1 MDGVHRDD
9 LLHMPKHLK
18 LQLIQLIDKVEQ
30 TGLWPDPLLHGGV
43 FSLEKRPGANQ
54 VHEFR
59 PIAILPMVYRVWS
72 TIRSRELIA
81 YLSGL
86 APTRLFG
93 NVKGRS
99 SVNICGGQRKLWPSS
114 TCTMIA

>member
-1 MDGVHRDD
+1 MEFIE
-9 LLHMPKHLK
+9 MTW
-18 LQLIQLIDKVEQ
+18 VEQ

-43 FSLEKRPGANQ
+43 FSLDKRPGANQ
-54 VHEFR
+54 VHDFR
-59 PIAILPMVYRVWS
+59 PITILPMVYRVWS

-93 NVKGRS
+93 NVNR
-99 SVNICGGQRKLWPSS
+99 P
-114 TCTMIA
+114 